1 MDLTNVIDEI
11 EDIKINLTMALRVLI
26 DNDENYFSIT
36 EEGYLDYYKQQAE
49 DREYIAKHFI
59 DESLTVL
66 ESMIEAYNNR
76 AKESE
81 NDEKAIQMS

>member
-11 EDIKINLTMALRVLI
+11 EDIKMNLTMALRVLI
-26 DNDENYFSIT
+26 DNDESYFSIT
-36 EEGYLDYYKQQAE
+36 EEGYLGYYKQQAE

-66 ESMIEAYNNR
+66 EKMIEAYNNR
-76 AKESE
+76 TKEVKNDAK
-81 NDEKAIQMS
+81 DVQMP